1 MKSARTMQKEI
12 YLDYAAT
19 TPMDQRVIDRV
30 SQASKLYYGNPSSLH
45 RLGMEAE
52 QAIAAVRKNI
62 AKTINCQESE
72 VIFTSGGTEGNN
84 MIIRGIVEKSRREK
98 MRIIT
103 TAIEHPSVLD
113 VFSFY
118 QSHGIDVVFLEVD
131 ENGLIAMEDLQAAL
145 NEHTILVSI
154 MGVNNELGTIQDL
167 QAIGQLIKKSY
178 PKCLFHSDFV
188 QGYLKIPLDIKACRL
203 DAITICAHKIF
214 GPKGA
219 GAVYLKKGLMTKP
232 LLLGGGQE
240 QGLRSGTQNVPGIL
254 GFDEAINLR
263 KDIYLQDLELLQ
275 RMRDQLIEMLD
286 KRLTDIKVNGQGS
299 PYILNVSFNQVRGE
313 VLLHSLEG
321 AGIFVSTGSACSSHK
336 KEKQYVLKAIGLPED
351 FKEGT
356 IRISFS
362 KDITDQDLEYTAEQ
376 IEKSV
381 NSLRKLIRPKRK

>member
-1 MKSARTMQKEI
+1 MQKEI

-131 ENGLIAMEDLQAAL
+131 ENGLIALEDLQAAL

-214 GPKGA
+214 GPKGV
-219 GAVYLKKGLMTKP
+219 GAVYLKKGLMPKP

-263 KDIYLQDLELLQ
+263 KDTYLHDLELLKK
-275 RMRDQLIEMLD
+275 MRDQLIEMLD
-286 KRLTDIKVNGQGS
+286 KRLTAIKINGQGS

-321 AGIFVSTGSACSSHK
+321 AGIFAVSYTH
-336 KEKQYVLKAIGLPED
+336 LTLPT
-351 FKEGT
+351 K
-356 IRISFS
+356 RI
-362 KDITDQDLEYTAEQ
+362 
-376 IEKSV
+376 V
-381 NSLRKLIRPKRK
+381 

>member
-1 MKSARTMQKEI
+1 MQKEI

-131 ENGLIAMEDLQAAL
+131 ENGLIALEDLQAAL

-188 QGYLKIPLDIKACRL
+188 QGYLKIPIDIKACRL

-214 GPKGA
+214 GPKGV
-219 GAVYLKKGLMTKP
+219 GAVYLKKGLMPKP

-263 KDIYLQDLELLQ
+263 KDTYLHDLELLKK
-275 RMRDQLIEMLD
+275 MRDQLIEMLD
-286 KRLTDIKVNGQGS
+286 KRLTAIKINGQGS

-351 FKEGT
+351 LKEGT

-381 NSLRKLIRPKRK
+381 ISLRKLIRPKRK

>member
-1 MKSARTMQKEI
+1 MQKEI

-263 KDIYLQDLELLQ
+263 KDTYLQDLELLQ
-275 RMRDQLIEMLD
+275 RMRDQLIEMLY

>member
-1 MKSARTMQKEI
+1 MQKEI

-131 ENGLIAMEDLQAAL
+131 ENGLIALEDLQAAL

-188 QGYLKIPLDIKACRL
+188 QGYLKIPIDIKACRL

-214 GPKGA
+214 GPKGV
-219 GAVYLKKGLMTKP
+219 GAVYLKKGLMPKP

-263 KDIYLQDLELLQ
+263 KDTYLHDLELLKK
-275 RMRDQLIEMLD
+275 MRDQLIEMLD
-286 KRLTDIKVNGQGS
+286 KRLTAIKINGQGS

>member
-1 MKSARTMQKEI
+1 MQKEI

>member
-1 MKSARTMQKEI
+1 MQKEI

-263 KDIYLQDLELLQ
+263 KDTYLQDLELLQ

>member
-1 MKSARTMQKEI
+1 MQKQI

-19 TPMDQRVIDRV
+19 TPMDEQVIDRV
-30 SQASKLYYGNPSSLH
+30 SQASKLFYGNPSSLH

-52 QAIAAVRKNI
+52 QAIGAVRKNI

-118 QSHGIDVVFLEVD
+118 ETHGIDVVFLEVD
-131 ENGLIAMEDLQAAL
+131 ENGLIALEDLRAAL

-167 QAIGQLIKKSY
+167 QAIGQLIKNSY

-188 QGYLKIPLDIKACRL
+188 QGYLKIPIDIKACRL

-214 GPKGA
+214 GPKGV
-219 GAVYLKKGLMTKP
+219 GAVYLKKGLTPKP

-263 KDIYLQDLELLQ
+263 KDSYLKDLEILKG
-275 RMRDQLIEMLD
+275 MRDKLIELLD
-286 KRLTDIKVNGQGS
+286 NRLTDIKINGQGS

-351 FKEGT
+351 LKEGT

-362 KDITDQDLEYTAEQ
+362 KEITDQDLEYTAQQ
-376 IEKSV
+376 IEEAV

>member
-1 MKSARTMQKEI
+1 
-12 YLDYAAT
+12 
-19 TPMDQRVIDRV
+19 
-30 SQASKLYYGNPSSLH
+30 
-45 RLGMEAE
+45 
-52 QAIAAVRKNI
+52 
-62 AKTINCQESE
+62 
-72 VIFTSGGTEGNN
+72 
-84 MIIRGIVEKSRREK
+84 
-98 MRIIT
+98 
-103 TAIEHPSVLD
+103 
-113 VFSFY
+113 
-118 QSHGIDVVFLEVD
+118 
-131 ENGLIAMEDLQAAL
+131 MEDLQAAL

>member
-263 KDIYLQDLELLQ
+263 KDTYLQDLELLQ